1 MDNKKRG
8 RSPERNDSESKRS
21 KSHNDIEK
29 ISRIIKLE
37 NYDDY
42 LKLTNDPTHKLNI
55 KWTDDIIDG
64 HRQNEIISENQYMVF
79 FPDYN
84 WKDGNINNLHM
95 IGMIIDKKI
104 KSIRH
109 LSSEHIQILEKCKE
123 DGLKIIEEKY
133 KVKSNKIVIYF
144 HYHPSTW
151 RLHIHFQNINAISN
165 ISMTLPR
172 AHPLSLV
179 IQNLK
184 MDSDYYKKCLL
195 EVVVEE
201 KIGASV

>member
-8 RSPERNDSESKRS
+8 RSPEKNDTESKRS

-37 NYDDY
+37 SYNDY
-42 LKLTNDPTHKLNI
+42 LKLTNDSTHKLNI

-64 HRQNEIISENQYMVF
+64 HRQNEIIVKNEFMVF

-84 WKDGNINNLHM
+84 WKDGNLNNLHM

-104 KSIRH
+104 KSIRE
-109 LSSEHIQILEKCKE
+109 LTLEYIPILEKCRV
-123 DGLKIIEEKY
+123 DGLKMIEEKY
-133 KVKSNKIVIYF
+133 KVKSNKIVTYF

-151 RLHIHFQNINAISN
+151 RLHIHFQNINARSYT
-165 ISMTLPR
+165 SMTLPR
-172 AHPLSLV
+172 AHPLYLV

-184 MDSDYYKKCLL
+184 IDSDYYRKYLL

-201 KIGASV
+201 KIEDST

>member
-8 RSPERNDSESKRS
+8 RSPERNDIESKRS

-37 NYDDY
+37 SYDDY
-42 LKLTNDPTHKLNI
+42 LKLNDLNHKLNI

-64 HRQNEIISENQYMVF
+64 HRQNEIIIKNEFMVF

-84 WKDGNINNLHM
+84 WKDGNLNNLHM

-104 KSIRH
+104 KSIRE
-109 LSSEHIQILEKCKE
+109 LTSLHIPILEKCLE
-123 DGLKIIEEKY
+123 DGLKMIEEKY
-133 KVKSNKIVIYF
+133 KVKSNKIIIYF

-151 RLHIHFQNINAISN
+151 RLHLHFQNINTRSYA
-165 ISMTLPR
+165 SMTPPR
-172 AHPLSLV
+172 AHPLPLV

-184 MDSDYYKKCLL
+184 IDSDYYKKCLL

-201 KIGASV
+201 KIELLA

>member
-8 RSPERNDSESKRS
+8 RSPEKNDTESKRS

-37 NYDDY
+37 SYNDY
-42 LKLTNDPTHKLNI
+42 LKLTNDSTHKLNI

-64 HRQNEIISENQYMVF
+64 HRQNEIIVKNEFMVF

-84 WKDGNINNLHM
+84 WKDGNLNNLHM

-104 KSIRH
+104 KSIRE
-109 LSSEHIQILEKCKE
+109 LTLEYIPILEKCRV
-123 DGLKIIEEKY
+123 DGLKMIEEKY
-133 KVKSNKIVIYF
+133 KVKSNKIVTYF

-151 RLHIHFQNINAISN
+151 RLHIHFQNINAISYT
-165 ISMTLPR
+165 SMTLPR
-172 AHPLSLV
+172 AHPLSIV

-184 MDSDYYKKCLL
+184 MDSDYYRKCLL

-201 KIGASV
+201 KIEDST

>member
-1 MDNKKRG
+1 MDDKKRG
-8 RSPERNDSESKRS
+8 RSPEKNNTESKRS
-21 KSHNDIEK
+21 KSYNDIEK

-42 LKLTNDPTHKLNI
+42 LKLINDSNHKLNI

-64 HRQNEIISENQYMVF
+64 HRQNEIISANQYMVF

-133 KVKSNKIVIYF
+133 KVKSNKIITYF

-151 RLHIHFQNINAISN
+151 RLHIHFQNINSRSCG
-165 ISMTLPR
+165 SMTLPR
-172 AHPLSLV
+172 AHPLPFV
-179 IQNLK
+179 IQNLR

-195 EVVVEE
+195 DVVVEE
-201 KIGASV
+201 KIEPSA

>member
-8 RSPERNDSESKRS
+8 RSPERNDTESKRS

-37 NYDDY
+37 SYDDY
-42 LKLTNDPTHKLNI
+42 LKFTTDPTHKLNI

-64 HRQNEIISENQYMVF
+64 HRQNEIIVKNEFMVF

-84 WKDGNINNLHM
+84 WKDGNLNNLHM

-104 KSIRH
+104 KSIRE
-109 LSSEHIQILEKCKE
+109 LTLEYIPILEKCRV
-123 DGLKIIEEKY
+123 DGLKMIEEKY
-133 KVKSNKIVIYF
+133 KVKSNKIVTYF

-151 RLHIHFQNINAISN
+151 RLHIHFQNINARSY

-172 AHPLSLV
+172 AHPLYLV

-184 MDSDYYKKCLL
+184 IDSDYYRKYLL

-201 KIGASV
+201 KIEDST

>member
-8 RSPERNDSESKRS
+8 RSPERNDTESKRS

-37 NYDDY
+37 SYDNY
-42 LKLTNDPTHKLNI
+42 LKSINDSHHKQTI
-55 KWTDDIIDG
+55 KWTDDIIEG

-84 WKDGNINNLHM
+84 WKDGNLNNLHM
-95 IGMIIDKKI
+95 LGMIIDKKI
-104 KSIRH
+104 KSIRE
-109 LSSEHIQILEKCKE
+109 LTSEHIPILEKCRE
-123 DGLKIIEEKY
+123 DGLKMIEEKY
-133 KVKSNKIVIYF
+133 KVKSNKIITYF

-151 RLHIHFQNINAISN
+151 RLHIHFQNINANSYT
-165 ISMTLPR
+165 SMTLPR

-179 IQNLK
+179 IQNLR

-201 KIGASV
+201 KIELSA